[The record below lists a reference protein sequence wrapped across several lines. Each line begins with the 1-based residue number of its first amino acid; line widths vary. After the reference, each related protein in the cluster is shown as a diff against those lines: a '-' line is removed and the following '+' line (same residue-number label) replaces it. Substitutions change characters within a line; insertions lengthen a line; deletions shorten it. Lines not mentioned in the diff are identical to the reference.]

1 MNRSQGFTSMSTRV
15 VFTLFYRAWKA
26 SFRKPTILE
35 AFKAPCLSLFNPEAF
50 LQRFKDTKPQADRI
64 DELKG

>member
-1 MNRSQGFTSMSTRV
+1 MSKRV

-26 SFRKPTILE
+26 SFREPATLE

-50 LQRFKDTKPQADRI
+50 LQRFKDTEPQVDRI
-64 DELKG
+64 DEHKG